1 MTLRVHAISHICL
14 SQQRIQE
21 LRYLQGCC
29 NEIQIAFVNYKLI
42 MESLVLPLFLAV
54 ATILSSVGLF
64 TVIKFFGEMGIFISI
79 LFSIG
84 ETLCISV
91 TSLQLCK
98 ASSICDKSELM
109 QKELCHLHLV
119 PKRKKQELK
128 VILKSIRPIR
138 FRIGSFFPVS
148 KQSATDFLETLC
160 SWLTTLLLTW
170 G

>member
-1 MTLRVHAISHICL
+1 
-14 SQQRIQE
+14 
-21 LRYLQGCC
+21 
-29 NEIQIAFVNYKLI
+29 